1 MIKEYAVIGTELNG
15 KTILSLVLAPTV
27 NRCMEIISVCS
38 LIRETRHIIQV
49 RDYTT
54 LKTNESFIVGSKIMP
69 SGISPENLVD
79 INRAVQDI
87 KDVFNG
93 GSAKKESE
101 SVDIVDIV
109 DISKVKKDIKTISE
123 CETGLSDI
131 LDVISDVAMFVVQN
145 HKSDHTKSTDDIRQ
159 WQIINMINNICRLK

>member
-101 SVDIVDIV
+101 SVDI
-109 DISKVKKDIKTISE
+109 SKVKKDIKILSE
-123 CETGLSDI
+123 CETGVSNI
-131 LDVISDVAMFVVQN
+131 LDVISDAAMFVVQN

>member
-1 MIKEYAVIGTELNG
+1 MIKEYAIIGIEMNG
-15 KTILSLVLAPTV
+15 KSILSLVLAPTV

-79 INRAVQDI
+79 INRAVQNI

-93 GSAKKESE
+93 GSAEKESE
-101 SVDIVDIV
+101 SVDIV

-131 LDVISDVAMFVVQN
+131 LDVISDAAMFVVQN

>member
-1 MIKEYAVIGTELNG
+1 MIKEYAIIGIEMNG
-15 KTILSLVLAPTV
+15 KSILSLVLASSL
-27 NRCMEIISVCS
+27 NKCMKIISECG
-38 LIRETRHIIQV
+38 LIIETIHIIQV

-54 LKTNESFIVGSKIMP
+54 LETNQSFIVGSKIMP

-93 GSAKKESE
+93 GSAKESE
-101 SVDIVDIV
+101 SVDIV

-131 LDVISDVAMFVVQN
+131 LDVISDAAMFVVQN